1 MQVQWPAIRFNYL
14 HKNSYIGGIVIDILA
29 KERTIAAPGFNR
41 WLVPPAALAIHLSIG
56 MAYGFSVFW
65 LPLSRAIGIKQA
77 VACPEDMGFL
87 AKVFASTCDWQIS
100 MLGWMYTLFFVFLG
114 SAAALFGHWLETAGP
129 RKAGVVAAFCW
140 SGGLLI
146 SAIGVYTHQIW
157 LLWLG
162 SGVIGGIGLGLGYI
176 SPVST
181 LIKWFPDR
189 RGMATG
195 MAIMGFGGGAMIGA
209 PLADRLMNAY
219 ATEASVGVWETF
231 VTMGVLYF
239 VAMMLGAFGYRVP
252 PTGWKP
258 AGWTPPPPKAKSM
271 ITTRHVHVNTA
282 HRTPQFW
289 LLWGLL
295 CLNVSAG
302 IGVIG
307 MASPMLQEVFGGKL
321 IGVDMQLA
329 DLAKDQRVQVA
340 TIAAAF
346 AGLLSLFNIA
356 GRILWASFSDYI
368 GRKATYFTFFLL
380 GIVLYASAPWA
391 GSIGS
396 VALFVGIFCIILTMY
411 GGGFATIP
419 AYLADMFGTQHVGA
433 IHGRLLTAWSAA
445 GILGPVVVNYIR
457 EYQISHGV
465 PPYQAYNIT
474 MYILAAM
481 LLGGLVCNLLVR
493 PVADKFYMTDA
504 ELAEERKRAHE
515 AAVATPAANG
525 AANFSGSGRALVLV
539 AWAAVGIPLA
549 WGIWITVTKAAKL
562 FT

>member
-1 MQVQWPAIRFNYL
+1 
-14 HKNSYIGGIVIDILA
+14 VIEFLA

-77 VACPEDMGFL
+77 IACPEDMSFL
-87 AKVFASTCDWQIS
+87 ARVFATTCDWQIS

-114 SAAALFGHWLETAGP
+114 SSAAVFGHWLETAGP

-140 SGGLLI
+140 AGGLLI

-157 LLWLG
+157 LLWAG

-209 PLADRLMNAY
+209 PLADRLMNFY
-219 ATEASVGVWETF
+219 ATEASVGVWQTF
-231 VTMGVLYF
+231 VTMGIIYF

-271 ITTRHVHVNTA
+271 ITSRHVHVNTA
-282 HRTPQFW
+282 HKTPQFW
-289 LLWGLL
+289 LLWGVL

-321 IGVDMQLA
+321 IGLEMQLA
-329 DLAKDQRVQVA
+329 DLAKDQRAQVA

-356 GRILWASFSDYI
+356 GRIVWASFSDYI

-380 GIVLYASAPWA
+380 GIALYASAPWA

-457 EYQISHGV
+457 EYQIAHGV

-481 LLGGLVCNLLVR
+481 LLGGLICNLLVR

-504 ELAEERKRAHE
+504 QLAEERKRAHE
-515 AAVATPAANG
+515 AAAAATTNG
-525 AANFSGSGRALVLV
+525 GGHDFSGSHRGLVV
-539 AWAAVGIPLA
+539 AAWIAVGIPLA